1 MCSGREQAS
10 NILKIMIKE
19 YFKIAVKNLWTR
31 PLRSWL
37 TILGIFIG
45 VFLISSL
52 LSLSEGLKTSVT
64 QQLQGIGTDIIMIM
78 PGDISDIFTTLMGG
92 TKLTEKDIKAVEK
105 TKGVEVVVPMIY
117 TGEVVKYGG
126 SSKTVLLYGMDI
138 RNAQKVYEEDMSL
151 DLAEGRYPVAGR
163 REIIV
168 GAAVPKDIFPGLKL
182 GTQATIKGKKFEIV
196 GILKSTG
203 DKQDDSMVALDIDIF
218 KSITGV
224 KDASMV
230 IAKIAEG
237 FSSDQV
243 AKNIKTNLIE
253 TRKRQRGE
261 EEAKFAVLTN
271 EAMSSMVTSIMG
283 IIQVA
288 VMAFASIAVIVG
300 GIGIMNTMYTSV
312 RERTRE
318 IGILKAV
325 GAKRSTITLIFLI
338 ESGLIGLVGGLGGMI
353 LGLGLAKL
361 IELVGQVHPLFYIKA
376 SISPFI
382 IIFGMGFSFLI
393 GCLSGFLPA
402 RNAASLKPV
411 DALHY
416 E

>member
-1 MCSGREQAS
+1 MF
-10 NILKIMIKE
+10 KE
-19 YFKIAVKNLWTR
+19 YFKIAVKNLRTR

-52 LSLSEGLKTSVT
+52 LSLSEGLKASVV
-64 QQLQGIGTDIIMIM
+64 QQLQGIGTDVLMVM

-92 TKLTEKDIKAVEK
+92 TKLTEKDMGAIKKA
-105 TKGVEVVVPMIY
+105 KGVEAVVPMIY
-117 TGEVVKYGG
+117 VGDVVKYQGL
-126 SSKTVLLYGMDI
+126 SKTVLLFGLDL
-138 RNAQKVYEEDMSL
+138 RNARKVYEEDMSL
-151 DLAEGRYPVAGR
+151 DVAEGRYPEAGR
-163 REIIV
+163 REILV
-168 GAAVPKDIFPGLKL
+168 GSSVPEDVFPGLRI
-182 GTQATIKGKKFEIV
+182 GTQAVIKGKKFEIV

-203 DKQDDSMVALDIDIF
+203 DKQDDGMIAFDIDIF

-224 KDASMV
+224 KDPGMAM
-230 IAKIAEG
+230 AKVAEG
-237 FSSDQV
+237 FSPDQV
-243 AKNIKTNLIE
+243 AKNIKANLTE

-261 EEAKFAVLTN
+261 EEAKFSVLTN
-271 EAMSSMVTSIMG
+271 EAMSGIVGSIMG

-338 ESGLIGLVGGLGGMI
+338 ESGLIGLIGGLGGMV

-382 IIFGMGFSFLI
+382 ILFGMGFSFLI
-393 GCLSGFLPA
+393 GCLSGFFPSKS
-402 RNAASLKPV
+402 AASLKPV
-411 DALHY
+411 DALRY

>member
-1 MCSGREQAS
+1 
-10 NILKIMIKE
+10 
-19 YFKIAVKNLWTR
+19 
-31 PLRSWL
+31 
-37 TILGIFIG
+37 
-45 VFLISSL
+45 
-52 LSLSEGLKTSVT
+52 
-64 QQLQGIGTDIIMIM
+64 
-78 PGDISDIFTTLMGG
+78 
-92 TKLTEKDIKAVEK
+92 
-105 TKGVEVVVPMIY
+105 
-117 TGEVVKYGG
+117 
-126 SSKTVLLYGMDI
+126 
-138 RNAQKVYEEDMSL
+138 MSL
-151 DLAEGRYPVAGR
+151 DIAEGRYPEAGKK
-163 REIIV
+163 EIFV
-168 GAAVPKDIFPGLKL
+168 GSAVPKDIFPGLKI

-203 DKQDDSMVALDIDIF
+203 DKQDDSMVALDMEIF

-224 KDASMV
+224 KEASAA
-230 IAKIAEG
+230 IAKVAEG
-237 FSSDQV
+237 FSPDQV
-243 AKNIKTNLIE
+243 AKSIKESLTE

-271 EAMSSMVTSIMG
+271 EAMSGIVGSIMG

-338 ESGLIGLVGGLGGMI
+338 ESGLIGFGGGLGGMV

-361 IELVGQVHPLFYIKA
+361 IEAIGQVHPLFYIKA
-376 SISPFI
+376 SLSPSI

-402 RNAASLKPV
+402 RNAANLKPV
-411 DALHY
+411 DALRY
-416 E
+416 EKIKTSI

>member
-1 MCSGREQAS
+1 
-10 NILKIMIKE
+10 MIKE
-19 YFKIAVKNLWTR
+19 YFKIAIKNLRTR

-52 LSLSEGLKTSVT
+52 LSLSEGLKASVM
-64 QQLQGIGTDIIMIM
+64 QQLQGIGTDMLMVM
-78 PGDISDIFTTLMGG
+78 PGDISEIFTTIMGG
-92 TKLTEKDIKAVEK
+92 TKLTEKDIEAIKKA
-105 TKGVEVVVPMIY
+105 KGVEVVVPMIY
-117 TGEVVKYGG
+117 TGDVVKYQGV
-126 SSKTVLLYGMDI
+126 SKTVLLFGLDL
-138 RNAQKVYEEDMSL
+138 RNARRVYEEDMSL
-151 DLAEGRYPVAGR
+151 DVAEGRYPEAGR
-163 REIIV
+163 KEILV
-168 GAAVPKDIFPGLKL
+168 GSAVPEDVFPGLKI

-203 DKQDDSMVALDIDIF
+203 DKQDDGMVALDMDIF
-218 KSITGV
+218 ESITGI
-224 KDASMV
+224 KEPSMAM
-230 IAKIAEG
+230 AKIAEG
-237 FSSDQV
+237 FSPDQV
-243 AKNIKTNLIE
+243 AKNIKTNLTE

-271 EAMSSMVTSIMG
+271 EAMSGIVGSIMG
-283 IIQVA
+283 IIQVV

-376 SISPFI
+376 SVSPFI

-402 RNAASLKPV
+402 RNAANLKPV
-411 DALHY
+411 DALRY